1 MYLDL
6 KISATNCRI
15 PTEKFSAQSKF
26 HFLDPYQVMSSASW
40 LKNVSDGICDMR
52 EVTTDIQRAN
62 AAISLFSKQVVG
74 LLQEAAK
81 APTQKILG
89 TEFCATKHP

>member
-1 MYLDL
+1 
-6 KISATNCRI
+6 
-15 PTEKFSAQSKF
+15 
-26 HFLDPYQVMSSASW
+26 MSSASW